1 MSYRLQAETINRVM
15 NVNVAEKKYR
25 NNRQDKVYLLPFPTR
40 NPERAQFKNGFMPI
54 VAGALRKLQN
64 ISIDSIEE
72 QSFDDVLAQL
82 DFKDA
87 IAERFFE
94 HYIESERAIV
104 SSGTV
109 QDVSQLTAVP
119 LSENAN
125 EVKGEKYLIHF
136 VHDVFLHPY
145 REEFLKGI
153 QSLEPNNIIFQLFR
167 DEETD
172 SKKGSQILYAPKLK
186 RLGEQFKKD
195 FLLLLEH
202 PSFLVQNIEL
212 LFAQYTFIAISQLIL
227 QVSRMEQFNEEDWVP
242 IYFFYQEEKSAR
254 WRDAYKWGY
263 RMVRNELKNFYAHE
277 HLLNIVSQA
286 ESIEQNAYYHDIQ
299 QAVEAAGPEAV
310 KEYIQSAEEWMKTV
324 YCVIEESGRPFESSE
339 TIGELYREMYEQ
351 VKINIPEEVNSRY
364 PKGFEEL
371 FNRFYYK
378 HGGSLGKLNGLDQRQ
393 VMLLVAVSVGTER
406 LELNLLWDEFEKRG
420 IFVDYKTKEVIVDL
434 LDSLNYIEKKSDSG
448 DAQYVKPIL

>member
-1 MSYRLQAETINRVM
+1 MSYRLQVETINRVM
-15 NVNVAEKKYR
+15 NVSVSQKKYR

-54 VAGALRKLQN
+54 VAGALRKLQEMP
-64 ISIDSIEE
+64 IDSIEE
-72 QSFDDVLAQL
+72 QSFDEVLEQL

-87 IAERFFE
+87 TAELFFE
-94 HYIESERAIV
+94 SYIESERTIV
-104 SSGTV
+104 SSGTI

-119 LSENAN
+119 LSKNTN

-153 QSLEPNNIIFQLFR
+153 QSLEPNNLIFQLFS
-167 DEETD
+167 DEEAE
-172 SKKGSQILYAPKLK
+172 SKKGIQVLYAPKLQ
-186 RLGEQFKKD
+186 RLGEQFKQD
-195 FLLLLEH
+195 FLLLLQH

-212 LFAQYTFIAISQLIL
+212 LFAQYTFIAISQLVL
-227 QVSRMEQFNEEDWVP
+227 QVSRMEQFDEEEWIP
-242 IYFFYQEEKSAR
+242 LYFFYQEEKSAR

-286 ESIEQNAYYHDIQ
+286 DCIEPNAYYHDIQ
-299 QAVEAAGPEAV
+299 KVLKAAGPEAE
-310 KEYIQSAEEWMKTV
+310 KEYIQSAEEWMTTV
-324 YCVIEESGRPFESSE
+324 YCVIEESGRPFKPSD
-339 TIGELYREMYEQ
+339 TIRELYREMYEQ
-351 VKINIPEEVNSRY
+351 VKINIQEEVNSRY
-364 PKGFEEL
+364 SKGFEEL

-393 VMLLVAVSVGTER
+393 VMLLVAISVGTKR